1 MTFWMELHPINIGK
15 ENNLLNVYNSA
26 RKNIN
31 YPPCPKTPWFLH
43 TSNLIQKNEFKNN
56 PNC

>member
-43 TSNLIQKNEFKNN
+43 TSNLI
-56 PNC
+56 